1 MRTVALLL
9 LSGCFA
15 GKLDANLR
23 PSVQPKL
30 SELPVDAQK
39 RDAILDQA
47 GKTPGPETPRNQLT
61 GTWRRI
67 ETGAA
72 YIAAFLGSAASKTQN
87 VTLGF
92 ALTLG
97 DDTAP
102 KPDVV
107 PEHAPAPKK
116 PTIDAGALVPWVP
129 LPAGAASG
137 SGSSD

>member
-1 MRTVALLL
+1 MRLLAMIL
-9 LSGCFA
+9 LTGCFA

-30 SELPVDAQK
+30 SELPDAQK

-47 GKTPGPETPRNQLT
+47 GATPGPETPRNQLT
-61 GTWRRI
+61 GRWRQI

-72 YIAAFLGSAASKTQN
+72 YIAAFLGAAASKTQN
-87 VTLGF
+87 VTMGF

-97 DDTAP
+97 DDAKP

-107 PEHAPAPKK
+107 PEDAPAAKK
-116 PTIDAGALVPWVP
+116 PKVDADALVPWVP
-129 LPAGAASG
+129 LR
-137 SGSSD
+137 